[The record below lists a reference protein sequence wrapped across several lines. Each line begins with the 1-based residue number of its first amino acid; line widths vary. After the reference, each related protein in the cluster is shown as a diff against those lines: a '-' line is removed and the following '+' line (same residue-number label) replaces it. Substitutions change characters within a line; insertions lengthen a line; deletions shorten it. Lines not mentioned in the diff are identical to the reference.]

1 MMEIEIIKSTKLSKK
16 EVRSMTKFMFKIL
29 LTKKERKKLKLTI
42 SFDPIDSE
50 PRLEGYCIQG
60 ADDYKYLIWCRG
72 SRQRESQR
80 QTLAHEF
87 VHVRQMIQK
96 DMSPFTGKLI
106 SKRLDGLSI
115 KNGDQYWDSPTEIE
129 ADGRARG
136 LVSRWHTKHNK
147 TL

>member
-1 MMEIEIIKSTKLSKK
+1 MKIKIKQTNKLSRK

-50 PRLEGYCIQG
+50 PLLDGYCFQ
-60 ADDYKYLIWCRG
+60 DTNDYKYKIWCRG
-72 SRQRESQR
+72 SRQQESQR
-80 QTLAHEF
+80 LTLAHEF

-106 SKRLDGLSI
+106 SKRLDGLTI